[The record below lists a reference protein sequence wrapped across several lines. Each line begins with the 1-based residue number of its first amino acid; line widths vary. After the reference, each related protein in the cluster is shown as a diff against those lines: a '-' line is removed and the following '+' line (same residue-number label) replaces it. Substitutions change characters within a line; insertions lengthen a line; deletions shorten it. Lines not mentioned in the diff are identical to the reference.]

1 MFIFF
6 FLSFS
11 FCEVF
16 EWRNSNNKKT
26 LVFDVTGDQICKGH
40 FKPLPG
46 SNSSFKVIIRSEK
59 NSIFFQNDNLPMNV
73 ETHYSFNVTDNE
85 DLICEMTPV
94 DVEKQRGF
102 QSELEIRFETQ
113 FDTFRKEVAKE
124 VRVEPAMYSLTKLEN
139 LLHEISKQTEEL
151 AMQIGDVEGEHKRI
165 FVFANILSILTL
177 IVYILVQGYLFY
189 SMKDFLKNK
198 KFI

>member
-1 MFIFF
+1 MLIFF

-124 VRVEPAMYSLTKLEN
+124 VRVEPAMYSLNKLEIYFMN
-139 LLHEISKQTEEL
+139 IQTNEDLLC
-151 AMQIGDVEGEHKRI
+151 
-165 FVFANILSILTL
+165 
-177 IVYILVQGYLFY
+177 
-189 SMKDFLKNK
+189 
-198 KFI
+198 

>member
-1 MFIFF
+1 MFIFY
-6 FLSFS
+6 FLCVS

-151 AMQIGDVEGEHKRI
+151 ATQIGDVEGEHKRI